1 MNRGEFLAE
10 LRAQLADFSEE
21 AREDALKFYEEYLD
35 EAGPENEAIVLAELG
50 SPQKVARIIRAN
62 CDSGMPET
70 ESRTVRGAARH
81 SLSGA
86 SWRAPRAPQP
96 PKLEM
101 PEEPESADGAAG
113 DAPAGPDAR
122 EDASP
127 DGAAPEN
134 GGTYRRPAYDYS
146 AQANEAYGGRSAYG
160 TDGAYGGYGGY
171 GTTGSQG
178 GQSGS
183 NRTLWIILLIVTCP
197 LWIGALFG
205 LIGGAFG
212 LVGGMIGLFF
222 GGIGTMIAGFAA
234 LGGGIGLLFSSVP
247 SGILMIG
254 ISLLCVAC
262 GALLSAFALWV
273 TTKLVPLAA
282 RAVRWLWRRLFGNG
296 R

>member
-70 ESRTVRGAARH
+70 DSRPARGAARQP
-81 SLSGA
+81 LSGA
-86 SWRAPRAPQP
+86 SWRAPRAPKP
-96 PKLEM
+96 PKPEI
-101 PEEPESADGAAG
+101 PEEPQPADGSTWAETGPAAQEG
-113 DAPAGPDAR
+113 SAQ
-122 EDASP
+122 
-127 DGAAPEN
+127 DGGAPEEN
-134 GGTYRRPAYDYS
+134 GTQRRPAYDYS
-146 AQANEAYGGRSAYG
+146 AQANGAYGGR
-160 TDGAYGGYGGY
+160 GGMNG
-171 GTTGSQG
+171 QG
-178 GQSGS
+178 GRD
-183 NRTLWIILLIVTCP
+183 RTLWIILLVVTSP
-197 LWIGALFG
+197 LWIGALG
-205 LIGGAFG
+205 GIIGGAFG

-222 GGIGTMIAGFAA
+222 GGIGTIIAGFAA
-234 LGGGIGLLFSSVP
+234 LGGGVGLLFSSVP
-247 SGILMIG
+247 SGLLMIG

-273 TTKLVPLAA
+273 MAKLVPLAA
-282 RAVRWLWRRLFGNG
+282 RAVRWLWNRLFGNG

>member
-62 CDSGMPET
+62 CDSGMPEAGPDT
-70 ESRTVRGAARH
+70 AHRAHRAAR
-81 SLSGA
+81 LTLDGPD
-86 SWRAPRAPQP
+86 WRAPRAPRPPRQP
-96 PKLEM
+96 EQPA
-101 PEEPESADGAAG
+101 PGSADDAAPGQDTDGAAG
-113 DAPAGPDAR
+113 GAGAF
-122 EDASP
+122 
-127 DGAAPEN
+127 GAAGAAGGPGAAGAN
-134 GGTYRRPAYDYS
+134 GAGGAAGTETGGARRPAYEYRYP
-146 AQANEAYGGRSAYG
+146 ANGGQGGAGGR
-160 TDGAYGGYGGY
+160 D
-171 GTTGSQG
+171 
-178 GQSGS
+178 
-183 NRTLWIILLIVTCP
+183 RTLWIILLVLTFP
-197 LWIGALFG
+197 VWIGLLGG

-212 LVGGMIGLFF
+212 LVGGLIGLFA

-234 LGGGIGLLFSSVP
+234 LGGGIGLLFSSAP

-262 GALLSAFALWV
+262 GALLAAFSLWAV
-273 TTKLVPLAA
+273 KVLIPLAV
-282 RAVRWLWRRLFGNG
+282 RAVRWLWNKLFGNG